1 MPDKAGQTC
10 LHVAAASGHY
20 DMVQVLLGQGSDYN
34 TVDKVSLEVVNA
46 HWGRRIGTFLPQLLS
61 EEQAKF
67 KRPVAKEPSTYDF
80 RVHIGWGVHQKHGV
94 IEVG

>member
-34 TVDKVSLEVVNA
+34 TIDKVSIDTRA
-46 HWGRRIGTFLPQLLS
+46 I
-61 EEQAKF
+61 K
-67 KRPVAKEPSTYDF
+67 
-80 RVHIGWGVHQKHGV
+80 
-94 IEVG
+94 